1 MSQLNASFMT
11 YESKYE
17 VQRTNNFRFV
27 IDLSEITNATGSNS
41 GEIIELACSATGLP
55 STSNDPIEVD
65 YGNSQVKVAGKA
77 TTDDIEVTVN
87 DFIEPDVE
95 AILYAWRM
103 KVYNPSTGKV
113 GWAVNYKKQA
123 RIIQYGPN
131 GEVQR
136 GWIIDG
142 VWPTTLSLGDL
153 DYSSGDK
160 KQISMTLSVD
170 TAYISRDDVNSH
182 IYGTD

>member
-77 TTDDIEVTVN
+77 TSDHIEVTVN

-95 AILYAWRM
+95 AILYAWRR
-103 KVYNPSTGKV
+103 S
-113 GWAVNYKKQA
+113 Q
-123 RIIQYGPN
+123 
-131 GEVQR
+131 
-136 GWIIDG
+136 
-142 VWPTTLSLGDL
+142 
-153 DYSSGDK
+153 
-160 KQISMTLSVD
+160 
-170 TAYISRDDVNSH
+170 DDNC
-182 IYGTD
+182 